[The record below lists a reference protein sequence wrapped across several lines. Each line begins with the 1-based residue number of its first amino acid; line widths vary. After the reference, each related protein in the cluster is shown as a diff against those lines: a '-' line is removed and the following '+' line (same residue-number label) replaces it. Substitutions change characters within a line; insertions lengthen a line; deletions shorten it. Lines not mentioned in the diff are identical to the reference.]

1 MLTGL
6 VEKGRNKCEL
16 YFPLG
21 KKNSSREKS
30 FFYVKTTRIRD
41 KFTFDSKNN
50 QQYDIETHEFEELNV
65 VSFGNYTIKFI
76 REENLDECRIRQLE
90 LTKGDCAGES
100 RSIRHYWF
108 CNWPDHK
115 MANPE
120 QVLKIALDV
129 LSIMESNRKP
139 DNNASDISR
148 SNGESQPKS
157 TKPKPDLR
165 VKICHDKFRFDDEK
179 RTFSKRDSALALL
192 KNAPSQERKKSTESI
207 KLPVIVHCS
216 AGIGRTGCFLAILNG
231 IQQLK
236 NNANVDVLAILCS
249 LRLNR
254 GGMVQTAEQY
264 ELIHRVLS
272 LYATML

>member
-6 VEKGRNKCEL
+6 FEKGRNKCEL

-21 KKNSSREKS
+21 KKNDCIEKS
-30 FFYVKTTRIRD
+30 FFYVKTTKVRD
-41 KFTFDSKNN
+41 KFTFDSKNS
-50 QQYDIETHEFEELNV
+50 QQYDVETHEFEELNEI
-65 VSFGNYTIKFI
+65 SFGSYKIKYVK
-76 REENLDECRIRQLE
+76 EESLDECHIRQLE
-90 LTKGDCAGES
+90 LLKNDYAGQA
-100 RSIRHYWF
+100 RHIRHYWF

-129 LSIMESNRKP
+129 LSVMESNKKS
-139 DNNASDISR
+139 DNNTNDISR
-148 SNGESQPKS
+148 TNGESQAKS

-165 VKICHDKFRFDDEK
+165 IKVYHDKFRFEGEK
-179 RTFSKRDSALALL
+179 HLFNKRDSALALL
-192 KNAPSQERKKSTESI
+192 KNTPSQDRKKSMESV
-207 KLPVIVHCS
+207 KFPVIVHCS

-236 NNANVDVLAILCS
+236 SNSNVDVLAILCS

-272 LYATML
+272 LYTKTL